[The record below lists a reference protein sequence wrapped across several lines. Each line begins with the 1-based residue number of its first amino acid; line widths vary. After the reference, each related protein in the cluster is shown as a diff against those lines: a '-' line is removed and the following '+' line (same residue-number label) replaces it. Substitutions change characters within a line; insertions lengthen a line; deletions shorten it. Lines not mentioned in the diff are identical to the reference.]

1 MQIGAGRMTVSAF
14 SPTTP
19 LRRALA
25 AEIAFPG
32 GGVAALTRAVG

>member
-1 MQIGAGRMTVSAF
+1 MTVSAF

-19 LRRALA
+19 LRLALA